1 MLGSEPSI
9 CPLCSGPEARK
20 YQPWRCCSGLL
31 LLLLLLQGSEAL
43 QQLLVVMVTV
53 INTPMGLIRDFPS
66 GSSQARTE
74 YMVTRPAEV
83 ERL

>member
-1 MLGSEPSI
+1 MLGSDPSI
-9 CPLCSGPEARK
+9 CPLCSEPEARK

-53 INTPMGLIRDFPS
+53 INTPMGLIRDFPL
-66 GSSQARTE
+66 
-74 YMVTRPAEV
+74 
-83 ERL
+83 RLLPGQDGVHGYETSKG